1 MGFLLNT
8 DATNPM
14 IFVIL
19 AIGAVMLL
27 VLYIRSKKAS
37 GTQENEQNASETE
50 NNVISEATE
59 SANEEI
65 IAVIAAAIAMAESE
79 NNGLKFRVVSFRR
92 I

>member
-37 GTQENEQNASETE
+37 GTQENEQNARETE
-50 NNVISEATE
+50 TNVISEATE

-65 IAVIAAAIAMAESE
+65 IAVIASVLSKKPIQYLP
-79 NNGLKFRVVSFRR
+79 N
-92 I
+92 

>member
-19 AIGAVMLL
+19 AIGAAMLL

-37 GTQENEQNASETE
+37 DTQENEQNARETE
-50 NNVISEATE
+50 TNVISEATE